1 MITDQQKKLLKDY
14 KEKAFISALLSEE
27 SYNYYNF
34 IKNVINIPLIITN
47 SAMVVLNSIIED
59 QNLLKIL
66 NIILNT
72 STGLILSLIANFK
85 IYENIQAFHQLQ
97 IKFNK
102 LSHII
107 DSKITNDL
115 DTINNEYISG
125 IIEDYDAIIESAD
138 IVFPLK
144 IRKRIKNQYENKL
157 SLPASLSVDIVECR
171 TDCCCV
177 KV

>member
-1 MITDQQKKLLKDY
+1 
-14 KEKAFISALLSEE
+14 
-27 SYNYYNF
+27 
-34 IKNVINIPLIITN
+34 
-47 SAMVVLNSIIED
+47 MVCINSIIED

-66 NIILNT
+66 NIILNA

-125 IIEDYDAIIESAD
+125 YFCSA
-138 IVFPLK
+138 K
-144 IRKRIKNQYENKL
+144 ISFKQHNFAPSAVQHCYL
-157 SLPASLSVDIVECR
+157 CCGAVPFSSSVLNVLA
-171 TDCCCV
+171 V
-177 KV
+177 KKFCKI

>member
-1 MITDQQKKLLKDY
+1 MITEEQKSLLIAY

-34 IKNVINIPLIITN
+34 TKNIINIPLIITN
-47 SAMVVLNSIIED
+47 SAMVVLNAIITD
-59 QNLLKIL
+59 QDLLKIL
-66 NIILNT
+66 NIILNA

-107 DSKITNDL
+107 DSKLTNEL
-115 DTINNEYISG
+115 DKINNEYISG
-125 IIEDYDAIIESAD
+125 VIEDYDAIIESAD

-144 IRKRIKNQYENKL
+144 IRKRIKTQYDGKL
-157 SLPASLSVDIVECR
+157 SLPSSISVDIIECK